1 VGRAIS
7 ARPKLSDEQRRM
19 VQRLCVDGD
28 LVAVV
33 AGKAGTGKTFALGA
47 AREAWQ
53 AAGRPVLGVAV
64 ARRAGRELQT
74 GYRKHRPR

>member
-1 VGRAIS
+1 
-7 ARPKLSDEQRRM
+7 LSDEQRRM

-28 LVAVV
+28 LVVVV

-53 AAGRPVLGVAV
+53 AAGYPVLGAAV
-64 ARRAGRELQT
+64 ARPAARELQT